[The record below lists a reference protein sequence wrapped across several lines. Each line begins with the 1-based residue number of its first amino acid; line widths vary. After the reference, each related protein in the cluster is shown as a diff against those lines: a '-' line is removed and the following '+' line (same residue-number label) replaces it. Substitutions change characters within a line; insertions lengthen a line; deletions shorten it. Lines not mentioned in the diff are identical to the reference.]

1 MHMHNSPDLDARAA
15 VPAPGPVGDGSA
27 PFPAELRTLVRD
39 CLDDLDEL
47 VGRYVP
53 EVAALGD
60 YEDTVSSEDLRD
72 TARACFELLLRL
84 IGDLPVPEDLRAV
97 PERLGRRR
105 AHQGVPLERLLQ
117 AVRMDFRVL
126 WTAFLERTR
135 PEDLPQLTRG
145 AVRVWE
151 AVEFHTVHVHAAYL
165 DEVAVLARER
175 ERERTAI
182 MGRLLS
188 SDGRD
193 QQLLAQ
199 AATLLQVNAQS
210 DFVVAVAP
218 PESQQELRRAV
229 AARLTGQ
236 SWHLQQHNGMLVL
249 VARLPQGAD
258 APPPGWLDGVACA
271 LGPVA
276 HGLARVPDT
285 ARVTEAIA
293 VTMDGATAP
302 GPVTLVE
309 AWMPVAAA
317 RLGPIAGMLADAVL
331 TGLDRLP
338 PHERQRL
345 VNTVVAYCASGS
357 VAAVTRE
364 LYCHRNTV
372 LNRLSR
378 FTELTGLHPTRPTEA
393 AAVLFALQCDR
404 SRSS

>member
-1 MHMHNSPDLDARAA
+1 
-15 VPAPGPVGDGSA
+15 
-27 PFPAELRTLVRD
+27 
-39 CLDDLDEL
+39 
-47 VGRYVP
+47 
-53 EVAALGD
+53 
-60 YEDTVSSEDLRD
+60 
-72 TARACFELLLRL
+72 
-84 IGDLPVPEDLRAV
+84 
-97 PERLGRRR
+97 
-105 AHQGVPLERLLQ
+105 
-117 AVRMDFRVL
+117 
-126 WTAFLERTR
+126 
-135 PEDLPQLTRG
+135 
-145 AVRVWE
+145 
-151 AVEFHTVHVHAAYL
+151 
-165 DEVAVLARER
+165 
-175 ERERTAI
+175 
-182 MGRLLS
+182 
-188 SDGRD
+188 
-193 QQLLAQ
+193 
-199 AATLLQVNAQS
+199 
-210 DFVVAVAP
+210 
-218 PESQQELRRAV
+218 
-229 AARLTGQ
+229 
-236 SWHLQQHNGMLVL
+236 MLVL

-345 VNTVVAYCASGS
+345 VDTVVAYCASGS